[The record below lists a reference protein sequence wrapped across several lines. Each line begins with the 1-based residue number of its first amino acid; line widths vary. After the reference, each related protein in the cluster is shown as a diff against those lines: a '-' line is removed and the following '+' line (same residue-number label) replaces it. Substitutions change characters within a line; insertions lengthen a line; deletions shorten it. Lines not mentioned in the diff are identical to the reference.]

1 MHSRTVPQKL
11 TEVTVMTNTY
21 YMVFII
27 ALVVAI
33 VFFITGIVLFFMFN
47 IPKIIG
53 ILTGYT
59 ARKQIKHIQ
68 NSRSSVSNSDHL
80 DSFMDEQRNIAQKV
94 KHNPISIP
102 RSRTSSLSN
111 GKTETLP
118 LSQVRNNSN
127 IRPVNQ
133 TEQNQTVPLPQIPDT
148 AETTALETEFIS
160 QPQTSAT
167 MPETTYLEDDKKHIT
182 EEIQNSNV
190 RFDIV
195 FSLEFINTDETI

>member
-1 MHSRTVPQKL
+1 
-11 TEVTVMTNTY
+11 MTNTY

-53 ILTGYT
+53 LLTGYT

-68 NSRSSVSNSDHL
+68 NRDTVRNSVSNSDHL
-80 DSFMDEQRNIAQKV
+80 DSFMNEQRNIAQKV

-102 RSRTSSLSN
+102 RTRTSSLLN
-111 GKTETLP
+111 NKTETLP
-118 LSQVRNNSN
+118 LSQAKYSNNPQ
-127 IRPVNQ
+127 PVSQ
-133 TEQNQTVPLPQIPDT
+133 VQQNQTVPLPQNPDT
-148 AETTALETEFIS
+148 AETTALETEVIS
-160 QPQTSAT
+160 QPQIPSA

>member
-1 MHSRTVPQKL
+1 
-11 TEVTVMTNTY
+11 MTNTY

-68 NSRSSVSNSDHL
+68 NRDTVRSSVSNSDHL

-111 GKTETLP
+111 GRTETLP
-118 LSQVRNNSN
+118 LSQAKSSSN
-127 IRPVNQ
+127 IRPINQ
-133 TEQNQTVPLPQIPDT
+133 TEQNQTVPLPQVPDT
-148 AETTALETEFIS
+148 AETTALETEVIS
-160 QPQTSAT
+160 QPQTSAA